1 MTEEVFAGI
10 DLHSNNVLIGIVD
23 ESGRTVDVIPTPGHS
38 ETQVAFYDSR
48 TGILFSGDFLLPGR
62 LLVEDAAA
70 YHESALRILDF
81 LKTRPLTH
89 ILGGHIELK
98 AAGQAYRFGS
108 HYHPNEH
115 RLELAREDLT
125 KLPAAFESFN
135 GFYARHPNYI
145 LTNSTHNLLAAAIIA
160 VAVLIF
166 IVWGVRRLLRV
177 RRRRRG

>member
-62 LLVEDAAA
+62 LLIEDAAA

-89 ILGGHIELK
+89 GRANRVEGRRT
-98 AAGQAYRFGS
+98 G
-108 HYHPNEH
+108 
-115 RLELAREDLT
+115 
-125 KLPAAFESFN
+125 LPFRISL
-135 GFYARHPNYI
+135 P
-145 LTNSTHNLLAAAIIA
+145 SQ
-160 VAVLIF
+160 
-166 IVWGVRRLLRV
+166 
-177 RRRRRG
+177 